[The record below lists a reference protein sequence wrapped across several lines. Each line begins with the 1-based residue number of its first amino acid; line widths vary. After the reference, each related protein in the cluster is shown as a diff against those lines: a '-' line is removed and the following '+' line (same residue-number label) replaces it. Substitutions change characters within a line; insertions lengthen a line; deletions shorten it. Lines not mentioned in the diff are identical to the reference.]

1 MARTARQ
8 MVDRAWVERLNLR
21 MVAMLD
27 IFKKSIVNYPVNP
40 RFRAYGKARIDI
52 AQRAT
57 NRDDWDRMWKRTTY
71 PFPFSWGKT
80 WKHCIEYKVK
90 DFAAEVGFFIDF
102 LGFPVNAFDPDYAMF
117 TSPNGEFFFSVV
129 PVQEGEESTPP
140 NAIRL
145 QFMIENI
152 KETASELER
161 RGIVFEQWPAPGS
174 LGSSLLI
181 GTFRSPNGIG
191 IELWGFEQDEVNQ
204 NIFDM
209 AIEHSQSEKNSDDLV
224 HLETEEQDEQYDLLE
239 EVEIEQDEADDRN
252 EGHQSEK
259 FSATLFQLDDE
270 EEDDEYDS
278 LEDGQEQDD
287 DTEPD
292 INQSTQSGNTDNID
306 ENDSPVIE
314 YVFDDDL

>member
-1 MARTARQ
+1 
-8 MVDRAWVERLNLR
+8 MVDRTWVERLNIR

-161 RGIVFEQWPAPGS
+161 RGIVFEQWPTPGS
-174 LGSSLLI
+174 MGSSLLI

-191 IELWGFEQDEVNQ
+191 IDLWGFEQDETNQ
-204 NIFDM
+204 NVVDM
-209 AIEHSQSEKNSDDLV
+209 DMEDIQSEKKSEYLFQ
-224 HLETEEQDEQYDLLE
+224 LEKEEEDEQYDLLE
-239 EVEIEQDEADDRN
+239 EVEIEQDEEDDLK
-252 EGHQSEK
+252 EGSQSEK
-259 FSATLFQLDDE
+259 FSATLYQLDDE
-270 EEDDEYDS
+270 EEYEGYGS

-292 INQSTQSGNTDNID
+292 IVLKTQSGEMDNID
-306 ENDSPVIE
+306 EDDSPVIE